1 MFNLKSILGIKT
13 LLFRVFVFF
22 ITFNSLALA
31 EQKDTIKMAISLEPP
46 MVDFIDGE
54 YVGRHVDV
62 MRLFAEKL
70 NKKLQFLRC
79 PVARCFAMIES
90 GQADMI
96 FAIRKTQAREK
107 YIAYLERPFEVQ
119 HFPLRFYLP
128 YNSKLQIKHSADLND
143 LSIGVLRGY
152 TYFDD
157 FDDNRHLNKIAVTT
171 HTQLI
176 KMLLNKRLDTFI
188 EREESIIPLVDSE
201 TYKTKLKLA
210 EYKYD
215 ESVNSYIGIS
225 KKSSLYQDLGPISK
239 KLTDLLDN
247 GAIDSIMN

>member
-1 MFNLKSILGIKT
+1 
-13 LLFRVFVFF
+13 LLFRIFLFF
-22 ITFNSLALA
+22 ITFNFLAQA
-31 EQKDTIKMAISLEPP
+31 EQTDTIKMVISIEPP
-46 MVDFIDGE
+46 MVDFIDGQ
-54 YVGRHVDV
+54 YVGRHVDI
-62 MRLFAEKL
+62 MRLFAKKL
-70 NKKLQFLRC
+70 NKKIQFLRC

-107 YIAYLERPFEVQ
+107 YIAYLERPFEIQ

-128 YNSKLQIKHSADLND
+128 YSSKLQIKHKADLND

-152 TYFDD
+152 TYFDE
-157 FDDNRHLNKIAVTT
+157 FDNNHDLNKIAVTN

-176 KMLLNKRLDTFI
+176 QMLLNKRIDTFI

-225 KKSSLYQDLGPISK
+225 KKSQLYQETGLISK
-239 KLTDLLDN
+239 KLTDILN
-247 GAIDSIMN
+247 SGAIDSILN